1 MGGVGWGAKVGC
13 WERGGLFGRVGKVI
27 EIRIIK
33 IFR

>member
-1 MGGVGWGAKVGC
+1 MGGMGVQKLGVGRG
-13 WERGGLFGRVGKVI
+13 GGLFGRVGKVI